1 MYGYTTFCLVL
12 DEPYGVVKIVSHNLA
27 VLQGLAFL
35 AKEWS
40 VDLVLCL
47 ADSSTPEVAR
57 LVQHLQ
63 RLWVQHFLLFLP
75 ESDHLIDAEEEEHYA
90 T

>member
-1 MYGYTTFCLVL
+1 M
-12 DEPYGVVKIVSHNLA
+12 VSHNLA

-47 ADSSTPEVAR
+47 ADSSTPEVDG

-63 RLWVQHFLLFLP
+63 LLWVLQLLFFLP
-75 ESDHLIDAEEEEHYA
+75 ECDHRIDAVEEGHYA